1 MLIDNNHKPTTGGYQ
16 MSKSL
21 VEMAADIVQAQS
33 ASKSMSPEE
42 VATALHS
49 TFKTLQAL
57 QMNETCPCDESA
69 TKAATNLT
77 PEQSIQKNKIVCL
90 ECGQEFKMLSHKHL
104 ASHGL
109 DGRGY
114 RLKHGLKL
122 RQPLCA
128 KTLSANRKKAGQ
140 ERGIPANLEKA
151 IADKKE
157 KGVAKK
163 AAAAVKK
170 PSKKAPVAE

>member
-1 MLIDNNHKPTTGGYQ
+1 MT
-16 MSKSL
+16 KSL
-21 VEMAADIVQAQS
+21 VEMAADIVKAQS
-33 ASKSMSPEE
+33 SAKSMSQEE
-42 VATALHS
+42 VTAALQS
-49 TFKTLQAL
+49 TYKTLQSL
-57 QMNETCPCDESA
+57 QMDENCPPDEQAKSSA
-69 TKAATNLT
+69 ASDMT
-77 PEQSIQKNKIVCL
+77 PAQSIQKTKIICL

-114 RLKHGLKL
+114 RQKHGLKL

-128 KTLSANRKKAGQ
+128 KALSASRKKAGI

-170 PSKKAPVAE
+170 PAAKKA

>member
-1 MLIDNNHKPTTGGYQ
+1 MT
-16 MSKSL
+16 KSL
-21 VEMAADIVQAQS
+21 VEMAADIIQAQS

-42 VATALHS
+42 VTAALQS
-49 TFKTLQAL
+49 TFKTLQAM
-57 QMNETCPCDESA
+57 QKNETCPCDESA
-69 TKAATNLT
+69 TKAVTNLT

-114 RLKHGLKL
+114 RQRHGLKL

-128 KTLSANRKKAGQ
+128 KSLSASRKKAGQ

-157 KGVAKK
+157 KGITKRAT
-163 AAAAVKK
+163 AAGKK
-170 PSKKAPVAE
+170 PAKKAPVTE

>member
-1 MLIDNNHKPTTGGYQ
+1 MT
-16 MSKSL
+16 KSL
-21 VEMAADIVQAQS
+21 VEMAADIVKSQS
-33 ASKSMSPEE
+33 SAKSMSQEE
-42 VATALHS
+42 VTAALQS
-49 TFKTLQAL
+49 TYKTLKSL
-57 QMNETCPCDESA
+57 QMDENCPTDDQVKSSA
-69 TKAATNLT
+69 VPDMTTA
-77 PEQSIQKNKIVCL
+77 QSIQKTKIICL

-104 ASHGL
+104 ESHGL

-114 RLKHGLKL
+114 RQKHGLKL

-128 KTLSANRKKAGQ
+128 KALSASRKKAGI

-163 AAAAVKK
+163 AAAAG
-170 PSKKAPVAE
+170 KKAPAKKVVLSPLSALG